1 MRFFIRMSEVITGTI
16 LNQSV
21 FHIHRRFAGSLSRQR
36 SSSRMEAAGTPLGS
50 TGGVAVMICAKH
62 HWILHDD
69 SWSFALGLNWV
80 KFGVSAVNVHDVPP
94 KLSLAY
100 MITVHPD
107 GILTDDAQLSGTPLA
122 ASCEVV

>member
-1 MRFFIRMSEVITGTI
+1 MPPRAMINCLNGMLCLFFI
-16 LNQSV
+16 
-21 FHIHRRFAGSLSRQR
+21 
-36 SSSRMEAAGTPLGS
+36 
-50 TGGVAVMICAKH
+50 GVPFMLVCFVWLERVSGYSWF